1 MLNNDVENLTTNLS
15 ILNTDLS
22 NDYVNNTTL
31 STFTT
36 ATLPTVVDDQFEKT
50 INHIDDKATEQHEY
64 TDQEIVALKTEGYT
78 QEALTQ
84 LAAWAT
90 SDEGKRS

>member
-1 MLNNDVENLTTNLS
+1 MQTRPYPSVSAKE
-15 ILNTDLS
+15 
-22 NDYVNNTTL
+22 TTL
-31 STFTT
+31 LAQRAAAPVSH
-36 ATLPTVVDDQFEKT
+36 ASAGPDTLAPASLGRIFEKT
-50 INHIDDKATEQHEY
+50 INYIDDKATEQHEY